1 MKKIKLL
8 TIIAAVF
15 SVLAVSSC
23 KKTPVADKSVELSMK
38 VTDVKAINAKI
49 EISADG
55 EAALIRYLAP
65 VQESVVL
72 ESVPNLDDSEAMKT
86 YIARNGEAIKV
97 PYNALLKDLQPETVY
112 VVGTV
117 AYDDKMTAV
126 GYKMATFTTLD
137 MASMFED
144 SLGDP
149 SDAGSLTENIIK

>member
-1 MKKIKLL
+1 MSKPSML
-8 TIIAAVF
+8 
-15 SVLAVSSC
+15 
-23 KKTPVADKSVELSMK
+23 KSKS
-38 VTDVKAINAKI
+38 
-49 EISADG
+49 G

-112 VVGTV
+112 VVGAV